1 MSARTQ
7 KQLAGYHRRRLATIQ
22 KQLLDMGREWEDLDQ
37 FCVNELEKLAD
48 QVKKA
53 AAGLAED

>member
-1 MSARTQ
+1 MSTRTK
-7 KQLAGYHRRRLATIQ
+7 KQLAGYHRRRLATIR
-22 KQLLDMGREWEDLDQ
+22 KQLLDMSREWEDLDQ

-48 QVKKA
+48 QVKEA

>member
-1 MSARTQ
+1 MTRSK
-7 KQLAGYHRRRLATIQ
+7 KQLAGYHRRRLVTMP
-22 KQLLDMGREWEDLDQ
+22 KQLLEMSREWEDLDQ

-48 QVKKA
+48 QVKEA

>member
-1 MSARTQ
+1 MSARTH

-22 KQLLDMGREWEDLDQ
+22 KQLLEMSREWEDLDQ

-48 QVKKA
+48 QVKEA

>member
-1 MSARTQ
+1 MTRSK
-7 KQLAGYHRRRLATIQ
+7 KQLAGYHRRRLVTMQ
-22 KQLLDMGREWEDLDQ
+22 KQVLEMSREWEDLDQ

-48 QVKKA
+48 QVKEA

>member
-1 MSARTQ
+1 MSMRTQ
-7 KQLAGYHRRRLATIQ
+7 KQLVGYHRRRLATIQ
-22 KQLLDMGREWEDLDQ
+22 KKLLDMSREWEDLDQ

-48 QVKKA
+48 QVKEA